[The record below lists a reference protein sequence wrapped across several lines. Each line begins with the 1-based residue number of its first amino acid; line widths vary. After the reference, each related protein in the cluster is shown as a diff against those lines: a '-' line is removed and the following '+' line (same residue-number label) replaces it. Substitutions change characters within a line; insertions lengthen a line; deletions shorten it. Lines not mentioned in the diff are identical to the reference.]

1 MKRLTLCVIFGGK
14 SMEYEVSLRSAEQV
28 LEHIDAEKY
37 DVIRV
42 WITREG
48 KWYIFE
54 GENREIL
61 RLEDEKI
68 GTAVTV
74 DVNSGDLIELGSGKR
89 HRVDIYFP
97 VMHGEYVEDGR
108 LQGLFD
114 ICGAKYVGCGA
125 FASHICMDKALAKD
139 VARKLG
145 IKVAKG
151 VVLNAK
157 CRMQKEQPF
166 HRKRSPSPCTGEAQ
180 VRPTGEPYCYIAQG
194 RHRRRENGKTELE
207 RSLRLP
213 LASTSLSRWRHGQ
226 EEASVLRGDGEC
238 EINNPSVNCVDTF
251 PCTGEANGK
260 FVGFGEKM
268 EYPVFVKPCM
278 SGSSVGVSRVENEGQ
293 LTFAIENA
301 FKYCDRVM
309 IEEGIDGKEVE
320 VAVMERGGELVVSP
334 AGMIK
339 YTGNFYGYEEKYC
352 SGNNEYIIPAPV
364 GAETEK
370 YLRECAKRLFLEL
383 GCRGLSRFDFFV
395 KKDGEVVF
403 NEVNTM
409 PGFTKDSMFPML
421 LGAAGLSYGEII
433 EGIVG

>member
-1 MKRLTLCVIFGGK
+1 MNIEQWVVGTFCGDRAYNNGRVSFGGEKMKRLTLCVIFGGK

-68 GTAVTV
+68 GAAVTV

-139 VARKLG
+139 VARNLG

-166 HRKRSPSPCTGEAQ
+166 HRKRSPSPCTGEA
-180 VRPTGEPYCYIAQG
+180 
-194 RHRRRENGKTELE
+194 
-207 RSLRLP
+207 
-213 LASTSLSRWRHGQ
+213 
-226 EEASVLRGDGEC
+226 
-238 EINNPSVNCVDTF
+238 
-251 PCTGEANGK
+251 NGK
-260 FVGFGEKM
+260 FVGFGEEM

-320 VAVMERGGELVVSP
+320 VAVMERGGELIVSP

-339 YTGNFYGYEEKYC
+339 YTGKFYGYEEKYC
-352 SGNNEYIIPAPV
+352 SGDNEYIIPAPV